1 MRPST
6 LLVRSLAYYRRTHAA
21 VVLGVAVAVAVLAGA
36 LLVGR
41 SVRESL
47 RALALERIGATDEAL
62 VSARPFEA
70 SLAERLA
77 APGRSTAPVLSLRGV
92 VTEPSSGRRASP
104 VEVWGVD
111 ERFWAFHGQAA
122 PALEARDA
130 LLRPGLAEEL
140 AASPGSTLLLRAEG
154 AREIPGSTLFGR
166 RDDPGRA
173 LRLRV
178 AGVRGARELGT
189 FSLRPSQD
197 EARGLFVPLATLQAA
212 FARAGR
218 VNLVLVR
225 GGETRVLESA
235 LASALALG
243 DLGLRLREVEP
254 GRSWSLESDDALLGD
269 DVVEAARAAAREA
282 GLVTSASLVYLANEL
297 RVRDASVPYS
307 LVAAVDDYGSL
318 QPSATSGAASIQG
331 DSAPILLND
340 WTGRELGARV
350 GDELK
355 LSYYVWHEEGR
366 LETRVAPFQI
376 AGIVPIE
383 GAAADRG
390 LVPDYPGITREAR
403 LADWDPPFPVD
414 LKAIRPQDE
423 AYWQRYRT
431 TPKAWLPL
439 AAGQA
444 LWGHRLGRTT
454 SLRITAPAQGASGVA
469 AAEATGP
476 EDVAA
481 AFGRRLAARLTPGSR
496 GLVVEDVRTRALTAA
511 RGATDFGQYFVY
523 FSFFLV
529 VAALLLAGLFFRF
542 GVEQRLGELGLLQAI
557 GFAAARVRRT
567 FLAEALVLAGLG
579 ALLGMAGAVAYA
591 WLMMLGLR
599 TVWVG
604 AVGTRALGLAV
615 GPLELAAGALGG
627 IAAAGFAIWATL
639 RGLRGRSVRGLLAR
653 APQEWGPARGSR
665 RQAWAALLA
674 GAAAALLGIGA
685 LGLADA
691 TVTFFGAGAL
701 VLAASLS
708 WVAARLRGE
717 RQRSEAAAAASVR
730 ALGFR
735 QAAFRP
741 GRSVLAVALVAFAAF
756 VIVSVGAFR
765 HEGRPASGKTS
776 ETGGFALLARSVVPL
791 HHDPGTADGRE
802 ALGLDA
808 AELSGVRLARFR
820 MKPGEDASCLN
831 LYRPERPTLVAP
843 TAEFLREGRFAFQR
857 SLAATAEERAN
868 PWLLLEAKS
877 LDGAIPVVADAGALQ
892 YVLHRRVG
900 ESFAL
905 GDTGVRLRVVGT
917 LRPGLLQSELVTG
930 ERHFRAAFPDE
941 DGFRFF
947 LIESEPGREAAA
959 AEALESRLADFGFD
973 AESAAARLAAFH
985 RVENTYIA
993 TFQTLG
999 ALGLLLGT
1007 VGIGAVLARNAY
1019 ERRRELALLRAVG
1032 YRAAHI
1038 RTMVLAESALLLLLG
1053 LAIGTG
1059 AALVA
1064 ILPALLERATLP
1076 SLAPVLLLVAV
1087 VALVGLL
1094 VSRVAASAVLRLPVL
1109 ESLRS
1114 E

>member
-1 MRPST
+1 
-6 LLVRSLAYYRRTHAA
+6 
-21 VVLGVAVAVAVLAGA
+21 
-36 LLVGR
+36 
-41 SVRESL
+41 
-47 RALALERIGATDEAL
+47 
-62 VSARPFEA
+62 
-70 SLAERLA
+70 
-77 APGRSTAPVLSLRGV
+77 
-92 VTEPSSGRRASP
+92 
-104 VEVWGVD
+104 
-111 ERFWAFHGQAA
+111 
-122 PALEARDA
+122 
-130 LLRPGLAEEL
+130 
-140 AASPGSTLLLRAEG
+140 
-154 AREIPGSTLFGR
+154 
-166 RDDPGRA
+166 
-173 LRLRV
+173 
-178 AGVRGARELGT
+178 
-189 FSLRPSQD
+189 
-197 EARGLFVPLATLQAA
+197 
-212 FARAGR
+212 
-218 VNLVLVR
+218 
-225 GGETRVLESA
+225 
-235 LASALALG
+235 
-243 DLGLRLREVEP
+243 
-254 GRSWSLESDDALLGD
+254 ESDDALLGD
-269 DVVEAARAAAREA
+269 DVVEAARAAAQET
-282 GLVTSASLVYLANEL
+282 GLASSASLVYLANEL

-318 QPSATSGAASIQG
+318 QPSATSGGASIQEKG
-331 DSAPILLND
+331 RSAPILLND
-340 WTGRELGARV
+340 WTARELGARV
-350 GDELK
+350 GDELR

-366 LETRVAPFQI
+366 LETRVAPFRI
-376 AGIVPIE
+376 AGVVPIA
-383 GAAADRG
+383 GAAADRE

-414 LKAIRPQDE
+414 LKTIRPQDE

-454 SLRITAPAQGASGVA
+454 SLRLTAPAGGASAVA
-469 AAEATGP
+469 AAESAAP
-476 EDVAA
+476 EGVAA